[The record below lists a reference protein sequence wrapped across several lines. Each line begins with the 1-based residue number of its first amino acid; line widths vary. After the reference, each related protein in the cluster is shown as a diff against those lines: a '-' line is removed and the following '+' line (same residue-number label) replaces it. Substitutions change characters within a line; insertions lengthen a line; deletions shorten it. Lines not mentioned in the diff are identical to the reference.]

1 MSRGSSNNSSNK
13 SKRFG
18 SSQQRNGITGN
29 NSDYCYAFGGAKVA
43 IQKASIGTNKDSG
56 SLGATMSFQNREL
69 GSSAGRSKQ
78 GHQSAAIGKSL
89 SFAQGTATA
98 GRRMQRIADND
109 SKLQERQR
117 KKKLLMS
124 DSLQMLTRHRNNQ
137 LAA

>member
-56 SLGATMSFQNREL
+56 SLGATTSFQNREL
-69 GSSAGRSKQ
+69 GSSAGRSKHE
-78 GHQSAAIGKSL
+78 HQSAAVGTNKSL
-89 SFAQGTATA
+89 SFAQATATA
-98 GRRMQRIADND
+98 GRRIQRIADND
-109 SKLQERQR
+109 SRVQERQR

-124 DSLQMLTRHRNNQ
+124 DSLQLLTRHRNN
-137 LAA
+137 

>member
-1 MSRGSSNNSSNK
+1 
-13 SKRFG
+13 
-18 SSQQRNGITGN
+18 
-29 NSDYCYAFGGAKVA
+29 
-43 IQKASIGTNKDSG
+43 
-56 SLGATMSFQNREL
+56 MSFQNREL

-137 LAA
+137 LAAQMHGSIDKSLRSGTNQSSNQSKERQLASDGIEFPADHEEKKTELASH